1 MSKGAHPHHARAAH
15 SAAHAASEDTGA
27 FWGVVTVVMTLLG
40 WSSVPLFITYLSGS
54 IDVWTQ
60 NGWRYAFAAFLW
72 APVLILAH
80 ARGTVPRGLWRAA
93 IFPSITNALG
103 QTLFTYAYYNVD
115 AATATFG
122 LRMQIVFLAVGAY
135 LMFPT
140 ERALLRKPQAW
151 IGILLV
157 LGGVL
162 ATIFLR
168 DTTGTPVV
176 EGATP
181 NPTLGV
187 IAAIAAGFLF
197 AAYGLAVRKQMHG
210 FHPVTAF
217 AAVSQITAGIC
228 VAFMLAFARSPATH
242 ALDFGASAFHL
253 AAFPLMMM
261 LVSSII
267 GIALGHVFYFIS
279 IARLGVAV
287 TSGVIQTQPFCV
299 AAAQYAVFGIALST
313 GQWFGGLIAVSGA
326 MLLLH
331 TQWSLGRRQAMK
343 TAETIDR
350 EEIAGAQ
357 PVGIEAA
364 EMDAMPVKIDGR
376 QSRSK

>member
-1 MSKGAHPHHARAAH
+1 M
-15 SAAHAASEDTGA
+15 
-27 FWGVVTVVMTLLG
+27 
-40 WSSVPLFITYLSGS
+40 
-54 IDVWTQ
+54 
-60 NGWRYAFAAFLW
+60 LW

-80 ARGTVPRGLWRAA
+80 ARRRVPKGLWRASV
-93 IFPSITNALG
+93 FPSITNALG

-135 LMFPT
+135 LLFPS
-140 ERALLRKPQAW
+140 ERTLLRIPQAW
-151 IGILLV
+151 IGIILV

-168 DTTGTPVV
+168 STTGTPVV
-176 EGATP
+176 QGATP

-187 IAAIAAGFLF
+187 LAAIAAGFLF

-210 FHPVTAF
+210 YHPVTAF
-217 AAVSQITAGIC
+217 AAVCQLTALIC
-228 VAFMLAFARSPATH
+228 VAFMFAFARSPVTN
-242 ALDFGASAFHL
+242 ALDFGASAFDL
-253 AAFPLMMM
+253 SGRALTMM
-261 LVSSII
+261 LISSVV

-299 AAAQYAVFGIALST
+299 AAAQFFVFGIALST
-313 GQWFGGLIAVSGA
+313 GQWIGGLIAVSGA

-331 TQWSLGRRQAMK
+331 TQWALGRRQAMK
-343 TAETIDR
+343 ISPTIDR
-350 EEIAGAQ
+350 EEVAGSKS
-357 PVGIEAA
+357 VGIEAA
-364 EMDAMPVKIDGR
+364 EMDAMPINIDGHTR
-376 QSRSK
+376 K

>member
-1 MSKGAHPHHARAAH
+1 MGI
-15 SAAHAASEDTGA
+15 
-27 FWGVVTVVMTLLG
+27 VTVLMTLIG

-60 NGWRYAFAAFLW
+60 NGWRYGFSAMLW

-80 ARGTVPRGLWRAA
+80 ARNRVPRGLWRAA
-93 IFPSITNALG
+93 VAPSIANALG

-135 LMFPT
+135 VMFPS

-157 LGGVL
+157 LGGVV
-162 ATIFLR
+162 ATILLR
-168 DTTGTPVV
+168 NDTGTPVV
-176 EGATP
+176 AGAAP

-197 AAYGLAVRKQMHG
+197 AAYGLLVRKQMHG
-210 FHPVTAF
+210 YHPVTAF

-228 VAFMLAFARSPATH
+228 VVFMVAFARSPVTDT
-242 ALDFGASAFHL
+242 LDFGMSAFKMS
-253 AAFPLMMM
+253 AFAMTMM
-261 LVSSII
+261 LVSSVI

-299 AAAQYAVFGIALST
+299 AAAQYAFRGIALAT
-313 GQWFGGLIAVSGA
+313 GQWFGGIVAVAGA
-326 MLLLH
+326 VMLLH

-343 TAETIDR
+343 TAASIDR
-350 EEIAGAQ
+350 EEVAGER

-364 EMDAMPVKIDGR
+364 EMDAMPVRIDGER
-376 QSRSK
+376 RR